1 MINLITKEEKKKQ
14 NNTLYIKLIIAF
26 FSMISFVAFVNLT
39 LILPSYFFILNKKEI
54 INSKLEV
61 QKKEPIKEIDK
72 EILTMNQELIDKLNL
87 IEETKK
93 NKYFISDEIIKKII
107 SKKIPGIKITQISYE
122 DNQLNENNINPIN
135 KKTNSQPNPEG
146 YGRGLSATVS
156 NKKIN
161 IRGNAKNR
169 EILLLFRQ
177 AFENDPSFIN
187 VDLPIS
193 NFVKGSNLEFNL
205 NLISS

>member
-93 NKYFISDEIIKKII
+93 NKYFISNEIIKKII

-122 DNQLNENNINPIN
+122 DNQLNEKNLNPIHKKSTDN
-135 KKTNSQPNPEG
+135 KK
-146 YGRGLSATVS
+146 V
-156 NKKIN
+156 I